1 MISGSGAKRAF
12 QNEAGGHRW
21 QRIPPTE
28 KRGRVHTS
36 TVTVAV
42 LEPLDNPEKELDLS
56 EVEIRDQR
64 GSGPGGQH
72 RNKTNSCITATHT
85 PTGISVRIDDRSQ
98 FHSKRIALSVL
109 AQKLKDI
116 DWKKIANNRDAIRR
130 AQVGSGMRSDK
141 IRTYREK
148 DNQVKDHRTGQTWKL
163 DQWRKGNW

>member
-1 MISGSGAKRAF
+1 MFSGSGAKKVF

-36 TVTVAV
+36 TITVAV
-42 LEPLDNPEKELDLS
+42 LQPLENPEKELDLS
-56 EVEIRDQR
+56 EVEIKEQR

-72 RNKTNSCITATHT
+72 RNKVNSCITAKHI
-85 PTGISVRIDDRSQ
+85 PTGISVRIDTRSQ
-98 FHSKRIALSVL
+98 FQSKKIALSVL
-109 AQKLKDI
+109 SQKLKDI
-116 DWKKIANNRDAIRR
+116 DLKRIANSRDAIRK
-130 AQVGSGMRSDK
+130 AQVGSGGDK

>member
-1 MISGSGAKRAF
+1 MFSGSGAKRIF

-21 QRIPPTE
+21 QRVSPTE

-42 LEPLDNPEKELDLS
+42 LEPLDNPETELDLS
-56 EVEIRDQR
+56 EVEIKDQR

-85 PTGISVRIDDRSQ
+85 PTGISVRIDARSQ
-98 FHSKRIALSVL
+98 FQSRKLALSIL
-109 AQKLKDI
+109 AQKLRDI
-116 DWKKIANNRDAIRR
+116 DREQAANSRDAIRR
-130 AQVGSGMRSDK
+130 GQVGSGMRSDK
-141 IRTYREK
+141 VRTYRER
-148 DNQVKDHRTGQTWKL
+148 DNQVKDHRTGQTWRL